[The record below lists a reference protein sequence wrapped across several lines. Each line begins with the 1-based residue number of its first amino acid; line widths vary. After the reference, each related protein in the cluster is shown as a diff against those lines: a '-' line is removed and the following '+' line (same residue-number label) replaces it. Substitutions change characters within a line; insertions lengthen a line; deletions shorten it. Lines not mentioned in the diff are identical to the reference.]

1 MKKLILCLALVCTA
15 SLLMMSQD
23 ADEKGKSDTRTVTGC
38 LSQGDNAKE
47 FTLTA
52 SDGSTWEISSSNVS
66 LAEHVGHTIT
76 ATGVV
81 STSTANSMKD
91 DAKDTAAAA
100 GTAAGATKDSHEQ
113 GELNVSDVQM
123 VSDSCGK

>member
-52 SDGSTWEISSSNVS
+52 SDGSMWEISSSNVS

-81 STSTANSMKD
+81 SNATANSMKED
-91 DAKDTAAAA
+91 TKDTAEAA
-100 GTAAGATKDSHEQ
+100 GATTGATKDSHEQ
-113 GELNVSDVQM
+113 GELKVSDVQM

>member
-15 SLLMMSQD
+15 SWWMIAQD

-47 FTLTA
+47 FNLTA
-52 SDGSTWEISSSNVS
+52 NDGSTWVISSSNVS

-81 STSTANSMKD
+81 SN
-91 DAKDTAAAA
+91 AAAHDMKE
-100 GTAAGATKDSHEQ
+100 GTKDAAQAAGMTKDNQEH
-113 GELNVSDVQM
+113 GELQVSDVQM
-123 VSDSCGK
+123 VSDSCK